1 MNPLWA
7 YFWPCFAVG
16 LVAGLLAGIVGFHRR
31 AKRNAALGIGLVAAL
46 IAAALWS
53 GPVGGADR
61 FAAEVEGGL
70 RQVLAYYEMT
80 QVTAHLHHGPLTRHV
95 LLSGRADSFQHS
107 ELIRLINQLP
117 GVESTGWSADGGG
130 LPLVVE
136 GLGVAVLG
144 FLFGLLLAYLI
155 ELRRR
160 YNAQWTW

>member
-1 MNPLWA
+1 M
-7 YFWPCFAVG
+7 
-16 LVAGLLAGIVGFHRR
+16 
-31 AKRNAALGIGLVAAL
+31 AL
-46 IAAALWS
+46 S
-53 GPVGGADR
+53 
-61 FAAEVEGGL
+61 
-70 RQVLAYYEMT
+70 T
-80 QVTAHLHHGPLTRHV
+80 
-95 LLSGRADSFQHS
+95 DSFQHS

-117 GVESTGWSADGGG
+117 GVESTSWSADGGG